1 VARVYSSE
9 QPHIWIKQQT
19 ARLLESPLSSRC
31 LILQVVHRQTYLSP
45 ETAISLLA
53 PLVLEKVGSDVQ
65 AFATLLPD
73 TESARESLAA
83 LASTPRDFE
92 NFATEHNLPWLNLQA
107 PLALKPVY
115 IAKPWGREVWYT
127 GIEIRGQ
134 SLVEAQ
140 GHAIPL
146 PWLLSVFPSVLA
158 QAESPLNADG
168 LILLKIL
175 DPLPDEVYGDLYFEV
190 HDEKRE
196 VYVVTAVDE
205 NAWPAGYGAIRLG
218 FDQEKRQASLN
229 DEAFRADYLQSV
241 QAYRGVRV
249 AIDEQFDQSRLA
261 EGLALQQP
269 VPADLLKRWQQEL
282 PAALQEQEKR
292 LRQQMDA
299 FTALQPLQVGDVV
312 KIPCG
317 IPHALQHGVRTIEF
331 QTPVYERS
339 ILSFAQKVLTQSAW
353 DTEKALPGVSLD
365 QPDRIQL
372 DVLQQQP
379 GKFTLEQVAA
389 FDDFVIQR
397 LTLLAGQTFEWLNDG
412 HYALLLLIQGQLA
425 LQSAAWSQHLDAADA
440 INPASLVP
448 ATLSRLHLR
457 ASAGDAII
465 LLARPVDSAPLSRN
479 I

>member
-1 VARVYSSE
+1 MARVYSSE
-9 QPHIWIKQQT
+9 HPHTWVKQQI

-31 LILQVVHRQTYLSP
+31 FVLQVVHRQTYLSP

-53 PLVLEKVGSDVQ
+53 PVVLEKTGNTVQ
-65 AFATLLPD
+65 IFAAILPD
-73 TESARESLAA
+73 TDSARESLTA

-92 NFATEHNLPWLNLQA
+92 NFATEHHLPWLNLQA
-107 PLALKPVY
+107 PLNLKPVF

-127 GIEIRGQ
+127 GIEVRGQ
-134 SLVEAQ
+134 SLIEAQ
-140 GHAIPL
+140 GQVIPL
-146 PWLLSVFPSVLA
+146 PWLLAVFPFVLA
-158 QAESPLNADG
+158 NEELQQVADD

-175 DPLPDEVYGDLYFEV
+175 DPLPDDVYGDLYFEV

-218 FDQEKRQASLN
+218 FDQEKRQSCQD
-229 DEAFRADYLQSV
+229 DEAFRRAYLQSV
-241 QAYRGVRV
+241 QRYREVRV
-249 AIDEQFDQSRLA
+249 AIDEQFDQRRVA
-261 EGLALQQP
+261 EGLALLQP
-269 VPADLLKRWQQEL
+269 VSADTLKRWQDEL
-282 PAALQEQEKR
+282 PAGLQEQEKS

-299 FTALQPLQVGDVV
+299 FTALQPLKVGDVV

-317 IPHALQHGVRTIEF
+317 VPHALQHGVRTVEF
-331 QTPVYERS
+331 QTPVYERN
-339 ILSFAQKVLTQSAW
+339 ILSFAQKVLTQTAW

-365 QPDRIQL
+365 QPDSLQL

-379 GKFTLEQVAA
+379 GKYTLEQVAA
-389 FDDFVIQR
+389 FDDFVVQR
-397 LTLLAGQTFEWLNDG
+397 LTLLAGQTFDWLNDG
-412 HYALLLLIQGQLA
+412 RYALLLLIQGKLA

-465 LLARPVDSAPLSRN
+465 LLARPVDSAPLLRN
-479 I
+479 S